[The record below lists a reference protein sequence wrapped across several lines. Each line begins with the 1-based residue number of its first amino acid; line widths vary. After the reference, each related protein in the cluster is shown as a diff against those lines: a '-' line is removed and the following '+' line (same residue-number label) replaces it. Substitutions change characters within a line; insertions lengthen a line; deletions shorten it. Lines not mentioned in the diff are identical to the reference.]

1 MTKLTLKY
9 FPIGGRAEPIRLA
22 AAIGKVAFTNQVFT
36 FPEFSEIKSTLPFGQ
51 LPVLEIESDDGKKSV
66 ITQSSAILRYIGK
79 IGGTYPSDALEALQ
93 VDEINGIMDDLIE
106 TLAMTVG
113 GAVKNGLSEKEWTG
127 EEKIA
132 IRQKWM
138 KDTMPKFLGYLEAK
152 LKESTSGWL
161 VGDSITIADLRVEG
175 NLDWISSGTLDG
187 IPKNVLDT
195 YPLLKGHMK
204 KVRDHE
210 DVKAW
215 YGNYIK
221 PYSTFDFEP

>member
-1 MTKLTLKY
+1 MTKITLKY

-22 AAIGKVAFTNQVFT
+22 AAVGKVPFTNEVFS
-36 FPEFSEIKSTLPFGQ
+36 FPEFGEIKSTLPFGQ
-51 LPVLEIESDDGKKSV
+51 LPVLEIESGDGKKTV

-79 IGGTYPSDALEALQ
+79 MGGTYPSDALEALQ
-93 VDEINGIMDDLIE
+93 VDEILGIMDDLIE
-106 TLAMTVG
+106 TLVITVG
-113 GAVKNGLSEKEWTG
+113 GAVRNGLSEKEWSG

-138 KDTMPKFLGYLEAK
+138 KDSMPKFLDHLEDK

-175 NLDWISSGTLDG
+175 NLDWINSGMLDG
-187 IPKNVLDT
+187 IPKNVLDK
-195 YPLLKGHMK
+195 YPLLKGHMN
-204 KVRDHE
+204 KVREHE
-210 DVKAW
+210 QVKAW
-215 YGNYIK
+215 YANYIK